1 MSIQWFPGH
10 MFKAKK
16 ELADKLSDIDAVIEM
31 VDARLPMS
39 SSNPMLA
46 AMIQHKHSL
55 KILNKQDLADAAQTR
70 AWLDWFAGQRNT
82 RAIAL
87 DSGDGSP
94 KQKIL
99 DACRAL
105 VPHRQGGTK
114 PLRLVICGIPNVGKS
129 TLINALTGRKVAK
142 VGNEPAVTKAQQRI
156 QLAEDVILFDT
167 PGMLWPKIEHETCGD
182 HLAASGA
189 VGRNAMD
196 EESVALAL
204 IATLQRRYP
213 ADLARRYALASV
225 EGEDFQVLEAIG
237 RKRGAVRSGGHVD
250 LQKAAEIL
258 LTDFRSATIG
268 RITLETPEEWQDIAA
283 EIERRRAIER
293 EQQALRD
300 AERKARRAGGRR
312 PNPLQ
317 DEDDDA

>member
-1 MSIQWFPGH
+1 MTTTDTMTMAGMMTGAIREVASR
-10 MFKAKK
+10 
-16 ELADKLSDIDAVIEM
+16 AVTASVSMTIGNASWTIAAVSWMAPEE
-31 VDARLPMS
+31 AIRLP
-39 SSNPMLA
+39 
-46 AMIQHKHSL
+46 ITEQ
-55 KILNKQDLADAAQTR
+55 
-70 AWLDWFAGQRNT
+70 
-82 RAIAL
+82 
-87 DSGDGSP
+87 
-94 KQKIL
+94 
-99 DACRAL
+99 
-105 VPHRQGGTK
+105 
-114 PLRLVICGIPNVGKS
+114 
-129 TLINALTGRKVAK
+129 
-142 VGNEPAVTKAQQRI
+142 EAQQRI

-213 ADLARRYALASV
+213 ADLARRYALANV

-268 RITLETPEEWQDIAA
+268 RITLETPEEWLDIAA

>member
-213 ADLARRYALASV
+213 ADLARRYALANV

-300 AERKARRAGGRR
+300 AERKAHRAGGRR

>member
-99 DACRAL
+99 EACRAL

-213 ADLARRYALASV
+213 ADLARRYALANV

-268 RITLETPEEWQDIAA
+268 RITLETPEEWLDIAA

-300 AERKARRAGGRR
+300 AERKARCAGGRR
-312 PNPLQ
+312 FNPLQ